1 MSSINK
7 RQEKLAV
14 KQGLVQ
20 KNLGESRF
28 FLVVSIESEI
38 SLIWHCVHEDGGGG
52 SKPNLVHYYFRK

>member
-20 KNLGESRF
+20 KNLGESSF

-52 SKPNLVHYYFRK
+52 VQTQSSPLLFS